1 MVNYN
6 ITNSNLARGICNF
19 SKKISNGLKRPETK
33 FVCDMIY
40 GILAAGSSVI
50 TEVARNLNEE
60 IPLIKTVNR
69 LCRNLQDFSDEE
81 KSIVE
86 ENYLKSIRKNHDDDS
101 VIVIDGSDI
110 T

>member
-1 MVNYN
+1 MIITTRPCTKGENCTTVNYN

-33 FVCDMIY
+33 FVCDVIY

-60 IPLIKTVNR
+60 IPLIKTTIH
-69 LCRNLQDFSDEE
+69 NLTISEIRPFVVVEFSL
-81 KSIVE
+81 SRILISW
-86 ENYLKSIRKNHDDDS
+86 Y
-101 VIVIDGSDI
+101 
-110 T
+110 